1 MANKNFIDI
10 SMHLENDV
18 ISDPPGYRPK
28 IDYLNHNDS
37 AEDVVKFSPVS
48 RRRIYLKGKVGL

>member
-1 MANKNFIDI
+1 MTNKNFIDI

-37 AEDVVKFSPVS
+37 AEDVVKFFPNPFVNK
-48 RRRIYLKGKVGL
+48 RIND